1 MIFRSLAS
9 SSKGNAYIVTDGEAT
24 ILLECGLPYKKLE
37 KLSGHTLTSLSAC
50 CITHE
55 H

>member
-9 SSKGNAYIVTDGEAT
+9 SSKGNAYIVTGGETT

-37 KLSGHTLTSLSAC
+37 KLSK
-50 CITHE
+50 ITVRQPVS
-55 H
+55 